1 MVVKGFNMSESLW
14 ENLHVLVIDD
24 EVFMRKLIER
34 TLRDMEVGLVTMAEN
49 GIDGLMQVKRAGSPI
64 DVIICDLE
72 MPEMN
77 GFDFVKTLRSDSEV
91 PNTEVPVLIVT
102 GHADEETVRN
112 AASLGINGY
121 LVKPISKKALETRL
135 AKAINP

>member
-1 MVVKGFNMSESLW
+1 MNDVSW
-14 ENLHVLVIDD
+14 ENIHVLVIDD
-24 EVFMRKLIER
+24 EIFMRKLIER
-34 TLRDMEVGLVTMAEN
+34 TLRDMDVGLVSLAEN

-77 GFDFVKTLRSDSEV
+77 GFDFVKTLRNDSEV
-91 PNTEVPVLIVT
+91 PNTNVPVLIVT

-121 LVKPISKKALETRL
+121 LVKPISKKGLESRL
-135 AKAINP
+135 TKAIGN